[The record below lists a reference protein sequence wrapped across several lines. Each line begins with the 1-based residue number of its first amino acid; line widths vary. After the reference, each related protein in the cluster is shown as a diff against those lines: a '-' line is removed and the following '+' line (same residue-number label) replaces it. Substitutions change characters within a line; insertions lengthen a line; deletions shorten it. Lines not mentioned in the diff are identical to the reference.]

1 MGLIAG
7 AVILANILRR
17 KIGWIRKGLMPVAV
31 MAGFILLGVWLHNDR
46 GWGVWIIWAGI
57 ILGLICAVSGFRN
70 ALRSMELM
78 SKHKKDPEPPPVS
91 FNDHD

>member
-1 MGLIAG
+1 MEYFGGYALMKDLSLLVLLSQLGLS
-7 AVILANILRR
+7 
-17 KIGWIRKGLMPVAV
+17 VACPL
-31 MAGFILLGVWLHNDR
+31 AGFILLGVWLHNDR

-78 SKHKKDPEPPPVS
+78 SKHKKNPEPPPVS